1 MENRSK
7 CDLWVSLKAMRP
19 PKYYYFWLFEYFH
32 YDYFMLC
39 TLRRGIISKFT
50 HIYLLCFNNVY
61 NSKFVSVSSL
71 LLLAHMI
78 KLDKRVDACDI
89 YYIAIYLLDLN
100 QAMIFFLCFL
110 FFHSWFFLF
119 NIVLI
124 YCFVFGSLRREPY
137 VCFRVFLILHE
148 ISHLDSVAHHC
159 CSNGLFTPL

>member
-1 MENRSK
+1 MTDLAHSHHIWKTDQSVTYGSHSK
-7 CDLWVSLKAMRP
+7 QWDP
-19 PKYYYFWLFEYFH
+19 QNIIIFHYFEYFH

-119 NIVLI
+119 NVVLI
-124 YCFVFGSLRREPY
+124 YCFVLVRWEENPMCALG
-137 VCFRVFLILHE
+137 CF
-148 ISHLDSVAHHC
+148 
-159 CSNGLFTPL
+159 